1 MLVNKKSKY
10 PGSIPQHQIRPNIEI
25 DELLSFLE
33 ENLILFQH
41 RYLNQGVLSE
51 PRLNEKLE
59 LLLQHQS
66 RMGDRPFMFKG
77 EKLNDEHPLRKVD
90 IGVMISQ
97 KDRYEENAFFSIEC
111 KRLPTPGHGREKE
124 YVSGNLGGIERFKR
138 SLHGETSS
146 HNAIVAYVQQ
156 NEFEFWH
163 KIINEWIEERISFN
177 ADTSI
182 SWFKP
187 DKLNNICGYLRP
199 EIAKY
204 ISNNFRDLT
213 NDEIKLYHLWVK
225 LS

>member
-1 MLVNKKSKY
+1 MLANKKSKY
-10 PGSIPQHQIRPNIEI
+10 PGSIPQHQIRQNIEI
-25 DELLSFLE
+25 DELLVFLE
-33 ENLILFQH
+33 DNLILFQH
-41 RYLNQGVLSE
+41 KYFKQDIQTE

-77 EKLNDEHPLRKVD
+77 EKLNEDHPLRKVD

-111 KRLPTPGHGREKE
+111 KRLPTPGHVREKE

-146 HNAIVAYVQQ
+146 QNAIVAYVQL
-156 NEFEFWH
+156 NDFEFWH
-163 KIINEWIEERISFN
+163 KKINEWIEEQIVLNIDESINWQRK
-177 ADTSI
+177 DTLI
-182 SWFKP
+182 N
-187 DKLNNICGYLRP
+187 LCNYTRP

-204 ISNNFRDLT
+204 ISNNHRVVN
-213 NDEIKLYHLWVK
+213 NDEIKLYHLWIK
-225 LS
+225 LF